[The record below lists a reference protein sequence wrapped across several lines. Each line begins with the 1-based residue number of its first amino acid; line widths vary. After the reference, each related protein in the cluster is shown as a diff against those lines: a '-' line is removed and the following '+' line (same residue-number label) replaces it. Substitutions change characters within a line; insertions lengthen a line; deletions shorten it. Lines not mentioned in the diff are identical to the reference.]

1 MPLSVSSAA
10 ATLESLD
17 LTGASAPKSLSEQL
31 LIHKE
36 TPDHG
41 PDQQQDQQSDRPRDR
56 PRDHQPDQSLTY
68 NDLQRVLSL
77 PPEAWTSGTTS
88 EARGSSFIPVIMWML
103 GAVQNRSGAPIE
115 RWLVVEPWRLR
126 DVQLFVIDAETGEIL
141 VQAEGGQRI
150 PLKER
155 VIPAQ
160 EASFPLSIAPGQRL
174 LLVLRIQDKTFS
186 PVALSLHEP
195 RMRARQVARLHDT
208 QVALLGFVL
217 AIVLVLLVQAKW
229 HYTLVASWLAATTLF
244 ELIYL
249 VPLLPSL
256 VPAIRPYVVPILT
269 ASAALAMAAFALM
282 TLSFL
287 QLYRHRLWLV
297 IYGTCIVIFIG
308 VALSIPWTD
317 QHHLVRRTSA
327 LTSLAVLALWP
338 LAAWS
343 ARAIRHRPYGRSLLL
358 LFSLYWIV
366 ALIRVLLA
374 NGLPSL
380 DFNNDPLI
388 LLYLFGLVS
397 FALGVVAIDS
407 CSRRDLA
414 ADLERQLH
422 EREEAERQRT
432 MTMQRQENARLIEAV
447 EQQTHALREANA
459 RAIADSAAKSNFLST
474 ASHEL
479 RAPLHDLLG
488 YAELL
493 SRSTTS
499 EQQAQLAVIQKSGQQ
514 LLHLIDDIL
523 EFSRGDA
530 KPILLEPAPL
540 SLSALARHLEQ
551 LYQPLAERGGNQL
564 DTRVALGKTDW
575 VIADERRLTQI
586 LRNLLGNACKFT
598 QQGRIELRISQ
609 LEPATAEADPVAN
622 ATADPAAD
630 PVDEQPESG
639 LVRLRFEVSDTGIGI
654 PSAQQAA
661 IFEPFKRLDRYDR
674 APGLGLGLAISQ
686 QLALAMGGRIQVCNQ
701 PDQQPGSLFSIEL
714 RARKASVQDASPAR
728 IKNGVIRG
736 YRRPRRRLLI
746 ADDMPSSRQFLAES
760 VRAWGFDVLLAVN
773 GTDALEQLQEADP
786 KPDAALIDQ
795 FMPQLDG
802 WGFLRRVRESSAHA
816 ALPVI
821 LISAAPLGRPEGLP
835 SEITFDAVALK
846 PLSVRTLAE
855 MLEQQLELDWDF
867 ETSDEHTAEDPE
879 HKPAEQ
885 DDDSVARALAADID
899 DEQLAELRKLIS
911 LGAVIAIADW
921 ARERRKSDPESAPLW
936 QAIERC
942 AIQIDLEGL
951 QSLAQQGAPSENL

>member
-1 MPLSVSSAA
+1 MA
-10 ATLESLD
+10 
-17 LTGASAPKSLSEQL
+17 
-31 LIHKE
+31 
-36 TPDHG
+36 
-41 PDQQQDQQSDRPRDR
+41 PDQR
-56 PRDHQPDQSLTY
+56 PDQPLAHSE
-68 NDLQRVLSL
+68 LQRVLSL
-77 PPEAWTSGTTS
+77 PPEAWTSGASS
-88 EARGSSFIPVIMWML
+88 EARGSNFTPVTLWML
-103 GAVQNRSGAPIE
+103 GAIQNRSDAPIE

-126 DVQLFVIDAETGEIL
+126 DVRLFVIDPETGEIL
-141 VQAEGGQRI
+141 DQAEGGQRI
-150 PLKER
+150 PLEDR

-160 EASFPLSIAPGQRL
+160 EASFPLSLNPGQRL

-186 PVALSLHEP
+186 PVALTLHDP
-195 RMRARQVARLHDT
+195 RMRARQVARLHDA

-217 AIVLVLLVQAKW
+217 AIVLVLLVQAEW
-229 HYTLVASWLAATTLF
+229 RYALVAFWLTAATLF

-269 ASAALAMAAFALM
+269 TSGALATAAFALM

-287 QLYRHRLWLV
+287 RLYRNRLWLV
-297 IYGTCIVIFIG
+297 LYGACIAILIG
-308 VALSIPWTD
+308 VALIIPWTD

-327 LTSLAVLALWP
+327 LTSLAVLILWP

-343 ARAIRHRPYGRSLLL
+343 ARAVRHRPYGRSLLL

-380 DFNNDPLI
+380 DLANDPLI

-397 FALGVVAIDS
+397 FALGVVGIDS
-407 CSRRDLA
+407 RSRRDLA

-422 EREEAERQRT
+422 AREAAERQRSLE
-432 MTMQRQENARLIEAV
+432 MQRQENARLAAAV
-447 EQQTHALREANA
+447 EQQTRALREANA
-459 RAIADSAAKSNFLST
+459 RAIADSDAKSNFLST

-493 SRSTTS
+493 SRSITP
-499 EQQAQLAVIQKSGQQ
+499 EQQAQLVVIQNSGQQ

-540 SLSALARHLEQ
+540 SLSALAGHLEQ
-551 LYQPLAERGGNQL
+551 LYRPLAERGGNRL
-564 DTRVALGKTDW
+564 DNQVALGETDW

-609 LEPATAEADPVAN
+609 LEPAKHEVSAKDE
-622 ATADPAAD
+622 PAAD
-630 PVDEQPESG
+630 PENEQPECETSQ
-639 LVRLRFEVSDTGIGI
+639 VRLRFEVGDTGIGI
-654 PSAQQAA
+654 PSDQQAA

-686 QLALAMGGRIQVCNQ
+686 QLALAMGGRIQVHSQ

-714 RARKASVQDASPAR
+714 QVPKARMQDASPAR
-728 IKNGVIRG
+728 IKTGVIRG
-736 YRRPRRRLLI
+736 YRGPRRTLLI

-773 GTDALEQLQEADP
+773 GTDALEQLQGADP

-802 WGFLRRVRESSAHA
+802 WGFLRQVRESSAHA

-821 LISAAPLGRPEGLP
+821 LISAAPLERPEGLP
-835 SEITFDAVALK
+835 SEIAFDAVALK

-855 MLEQQLELDWDF
+855 ILEQQFELDWDYD
-867 ETSDEHTAEDPE
+867 SCDERTAEDPE
-879 HKPAEQ
+879 RKPAEQ
-885 DDDSVARALAADID
+885 DDDSAARALAAAID
-899 DEQLAELRKLIS
+899 EEQLAELRKLIS

-921 ARERRKSDPESAPLW
+921 ARERRKSHPESAPLW

-951 QSLAQQGAPSENL
+951 RSLARQNLPSDIS